1 MLDIRKLKELIR
13 LMVENELTEI
23 DLKDEKE
30 TVSLRREGSQAPVVQ
45 VSPAPAASPAA
56 PAPAPAPAAPATPAA
71 PAPAPAPAAPAPAAA
86 PAAEPSP
93 ADTSNLEQITSPM
106 VGTFY
111 SAAKPESPAFAN
123 VGDTVTAD
131 TTVCIVEA
139 MKIFNEIK
147 AEQSGVI
154 EKVLVSNGDSVEF
167 GQALFLVRPA

>member
-45 VSPAPAASPAA
+45 VSPAPAAPPAA
-56 PAPAPAPAAPATPAA
+56 PAPVAPAAPAPPT
-71 PAPAPAPAAPAPAAA
+71 PAPAAPAPAAA

-123 VGDTVTAD
+123 VGDTVTTD

>member
-1 MLDIRKLKELIR
+1 MLDIRKLNELIR

-45 VSPAPAASPAA
+45 VSPAPAAPPA
-56 PAPAPAPAAPATPAA
+56 APAAPA
-71 PAPAPAPAAPAPAAA
+71 APAPAPAAPAPAAA

>member
-45 VSPAPAASPAA
+45 VSPAPAAPPA
-56 PAPAPAPAAPATPAA
+56 APAPAAPATPVA

>member
-45 VSPAPAASPAA
+45 VSPAPAAPPAA
-56 PAPAPAPAAPATPAA
+56 PAPVAPDAPAAPA

-86 PAAEPSP
+86 PATEPSP

>member
-45 VSPAPAASPAA
+45 VSPTPSAPPAA
-56 PAPAPAPAAPATPAA
+56 PAPAMASA
-71 PAPAPAPAAPAPAAA
+71 PAPAPTAPAAA
-86 PAAEPSP
+86 PASEPSP

-111 SAAKPESPAFAN
+111 SAAKPESPAFAK

-154 EKVLVSNGDSVEF
+154 EKILVSNGDSVEF

>member
-45 VSPAPAASPAA
+45 VSPAPV
-56 PAPAPAPAAPATPAA
+56 
-71 PAPAPAPAAPAPAAA
+71 APAPAAPAPVPAPTAPPAA
-86 PAAEPSP
+86 PASEPSP

-123 VGDTVTAD
+123 VGDTVSAD

-167 GQALFLVRPA
+167 GQPLFLVRPA

>member
-45 VSPAPAASPAA
+45 VSPAPAA
-56 PAPAPAPAAPATPAA
+56 
-71 PAPAPAPAAPAPAAA
+71 PAPAAPAPVPAPAPAVPAAA
-86 PAAEPSP
+86 PAIEPSP

-123 VGDTVTAD
+123 VGDTVSAD

-167 GQALFLVRPA
+167 GQPLFLVRPA

>member
-45 VSPAPAASPAA
+45 VSPTPSAPPAA
-56 PAPAPAPAAPATPAA
+56 PAPAMASA
-71 PAPAPAPAAPAPAAA
+71 PAPAPTAPAAA
-86 PAAEPSP
+86 PASEPSP

-111 SAAKPESPAFAN
+111 SAAKPESPAFTK

>member
-45 VSPAPAASPAA
+45 VSPAPAAPAPVAAPAAA
-56 PAPAPAPAAPATPAA
+56 PAPAPAASTPAA
-71 PAPAPAPAAPAPAAA
+71 PAPAS
-86 PAAEPSP
+86 EPSP

-131 TTVCIVEA
+131 TTICIVEA

>member
-45 VSPAPAASPAA
+45 VSPAPAAPAPVVAPAAA
-56 PAPAPAPAAPATPAA
+56 PAPAPAPAPAA
-71 PAPAPAPAAPAPAAA
+71 SAPAAPAPAS
-86 PAAEPSP
+86 EPSP

-131 TTVCIVEA
+131 TTICIVEA

>member
-45 VSPAPAASPAA
+45 VSPAPAAPPA
-56 PAPAPAPAAPATPAA
+56 APAPAAPATPA
-71 PAPAPAPAAPAPAAA
+71 APAPAPAAPAPAAA

>member
-30 TVSLRREGSQAPVVQ
+30 TVSLRREGQQVPVVQ
-45 VSPAPAASPAA
+45 VAPAVAPPSSVASASVAPASVPAPPAAVPGSAPSPAS
-56 PAPAPAPAAPATPAA
+56 
-71 PAPAPAPAAPAPAAA
+71 
-86 PAAEPSP
+86 EPSP
-93 ADTSNLEQITSPM
+93 ADTSDLEQITSPM

-147 AEQSGVI
+147 AEQSGVV
-154 EKVLVSNGDSVEF
+154 EKVLVANGDSVEF
-167 GQALFLVRPA
+167 GQALFLVRPV

>member
-45 VSPAPAASPAA
+45 VSPAPAAPPA
-56 PAPAPAPAAPATPAA
+56 APAPAPAAPATPAA
-71 PAPAPAPAAPAPAAA
+71 PAPAPAASAPAAA

>member
-45 VSPAPAASPAA
+45 VSPAPAAPPAA
-56 PAPAPAPAAPATPAA
+56 PAPAAPATPATPAA
-71 PAPAPAPAAPAPAAA
+71 PAPAPAASAPAAA

>member
-45 VSPAPAASPAA
+45 VSPAAAAPPAA
-56 PAPAPAPAAPATPAA
+56 PAPAPAAPV
-71 PAPAPAPAAPAPAAA
+71 PAPAAPAASAPAAA

>member
-45 VSPAPAASPAA
+45 VSPAPAPPPA
-56 PAPAPAPAAPATPAA
+56 APAPAAPAAPAA
-71 PAPAPAPAAPAPAAA
+71 PVPAAPAPAAA

>member
-45 VSPAPAASPAA
+45 VSPTPSAPPAA
-56 PAPAPAPAAPATPAA
+56 PAPAMASA
-71 PAPAPAPAAPAPAAA
+71 PAPAPTAAAAA
-86 PAAEPSP
+86 PASEPSP

-111 SAAKPESPAFAN
+111 SAAKPESPAFAK

>member
-30 TVSLRREGSQAPVVQ
+30 TVSLRREGSQTPVVQ
-45 VSPAPAASPAA
+45 VSPTPSAPPAA
-56 PAPAPAPAAPATPAA
+56 PAPAMASA
-71 PAPAPAPAAPAPAAA
+71 PAPAPTAPAAA
-86 PAAEPSP
+86 PASEPSP

-111 SAAKPESPAFAN
+111 SAAKPESPAFAK

>member
-45 VSPAPAASPAA
+45 VSPAPAAPPA
-56 PAPAPAPAAPATPAA
+56 APAPAAPATPA
-71 PAPAPAPAAPAPAAA
+71 PAPAPAAAAPAPAAA

>member
-45 VSPAPAASPAA
+45 VSPAPAAPPAA
-56 PAPAPAPAAPATPAA
+56 PALPAAPATPAA
-71 PAPAPAPAAPAPAAA
+71 PAPAPAASAPAAA

>member
-45 VSPAPAASPAA
+45 VSPAPAAPPAA
-56 PAPAPAPAAPATPAA
+56 PAPVAPAVPA
-71 PAPAPAPAAPAPAAA
+71 APAPAPAAPAPAAA
-86 PAAEPSP
+86 PATEPSP

-123 VGDTVTAD
+123 VGDTVAAD

>member
-45 VSPAPAASPAA
+45 VSPTPSAPPAA
-56 PAPAPAPAAPATPAA
+56 PAPAMASA
-71 PAPAPAPAAPAPAAA
+71 PAPAPTAPAAA
-86 PAAEPSP
+86 PASEPSP
-93 ADTSNLEQITSPM
+93 AATSNLEQITSPM

-111 SAAKPESPAFAN
+111 SAAKPESPAFAK

>member
-45 VSPAPAASPAA
+45 VSPAPAAPAPVAAPAAAPAPAA
-56 PAPAPAPAAPATPAA
+56 PAPAPAPAS
-71 PAPAPAPAAPAPAAA
+71 
-86 PAAEPSP
+86 EPSP

-131 TTVCIVEA
+131 TTICIVEA

>member
-45 VSPAPAASPAA
+45 VSPAPAAPAPVAAPAAA
-56 PAPAPAPAAPATPAA
+56 PAPAPAPAAS
-71 PAPAPAPAAPAPAAA
+71 APAASAPAS
-86 PAAEPSP
+86 EPSP

-131 TTVCIVEA
+131 TTICIVEA

>member
-45 VSPAPAASPAA
+45 VSPTPSAPPAA
-56 PAPAPAPAAPATPAA
+56 PAPAMASA
-71 PAPAPAPAAPAPAAA
+71 PAPAPTAPAAA
-86 PAAEPSP
+86 PASEPSP

-111 SAAKPESPAFAN
+111 SAAKPESPAFAK

-154 EKVLVSNGDSVEF
+154 EKVLVGNGDSVEF

>member
-45 VSPAPAASPAA
+45 VSPAPAAPVPVAAPAAA
-56 PAPAPAPAAPATPAA
+56 PAPAASAPAAS
-71 PAPAPAPAAPAPAAA
+71 APAAPAPAS
-86 PAAEPSP
+86 EPSP

-131 TTVCIVEA
+131 TTICIVEA

>member
-45 VSPAPAASPAA
+45 VSPAPAAPAPVAAPAAA
-56 PAPAPAPAAPATPAA
+56 PAPAAS
-71 PAPAPAPAAPAPAAA
+71 APAAPAPAS
-86 PAAEPSP
+86 EPSP

-131 TTVCIVEA
+131 TTICIVEA

>member
-45 VSPAPAASPAA
+45 VSPAPAAPPAAPAPVAPVSPAA
-56 PAPAPAPAAPATPAA
+56 PA
-71 PAPAPAPAAPAPAAA
+71 APAPAPAAPAPAAA

>member
-45 VSPAPAASPAA
+45 VSPAAAAPPAA
-56 PAPAPAPAAPATPAA
+56 PAPAPAPAEPV
-71 PAPAPAPAAPAPAAA
+71 PAPAAPAAPAPAAA

>member
-45 VSPAPAASPAA
+45 VSPAQAATVPVAA
-56 PAPAPAPAAPATPAA
+56 PAPAPAPAPAA
-71 PAPAPAPAAPAPAAA
+71 SAPAAPAPAS
-86 PAAEPSP
+86 EPSP

-131 TTVCIVEA
+131 TTICIVEA

>member
-30 TVSLRREGSQAPVVQ
+30 TVSLRRDGSQAPVVQ
-45 VSPAPAASPAA
+45 VSPAPAAPAHVAAPAAA
-56 PAPAPAPAAPATPAA
+56 PAPAPAAS
-71 PAPAPAPAAPAPAAA
+71 APAAPAPAT
-86 PAAEPSP
+86 EPSP

-131 TTVCIVEA
+131 TTICIVEA

>member
-45 VSPAPAASPAA
+45 VSPVPAASPAA
-56 PAPAPAPAAPATPAA
+56 PAPAAPATPA
-71 PAPAPAPAAPAPAAA
+71 APAPAPAAPAPAAA

>member
-45 VSPAPAASPAA
+45 VSPAPV
-56 PAPAPAPAAPATPAA
+56 
-71 PAPAPAPAAPAPAAA
+71 APAPAPAAPAPAPAPTAPPAA
-86 PAAEPSP
+86 PASEPSP

-123 VGDTVTAD
+123 VGDTVSAD

-167 GQALFLVRPA
+167 GQPLFLVRPA

>member
-45 VSPAPAASPAA
+45 VSPSPAA
-56 PAPAPAPAAPATPAA
+56 PPAAPAPAAPAAPAA
-71 PAPAPAPAAPAPAAA
+71 PVPAAPAPAPAAA
-86 PAAEPSP
+86 PAAEPAP

>member
-30 TVSLRREGSQAPVVQ
+30 PVSLRREGSQDPVVQ
-45 VSPAPAASPAA
+45 VSPAPAAPPAA
-56 PAPAPAPAAPATPAA
+56 PAPVAPAAPA
-71 PAPAPAPAAPAPAAA
+71 APAPAPAAPAPAAA

>member
-45 VSPAPAASPAA
+45 VSPAPAAPVPVAAPAAA
-56 PAPAPAPAAPATPAA
+56 PAPAAS
-71 PAPAPAPAAPAPAAA
+71 APAAPAPSS
-86 PAAEPSP
+86 EPSP

-131 TTVCIVEA
+131 TTICIVEA

>member
-45 VSPAPAASPAA
+45 VSPAPAAPPA
-56 PAPAPAPAAPATPAA
+56 APAPAAPA
-71 PAPAPAPAAPAPAAA
+71 APAPAPAAPAPAAA

>member
-45 VSPAPAASPAA
+45 VSPAPAAPPAA
-56 PAPAPAPAAPATPAA
+56 PAPVAPAAPAA